1 MTSHPPDRGPAFRR
15 LGAEDLYQALAG
27 ATPPLIVDV
36 RRQAAFE
43 SLPQRLPDAVPLLL
57 DAEPL
62 RIPDVPRDR
71 PLVAYCL
78 CSGEASSSR
87 VAQWL
92 LQEGYRDV
100 GVLVGGLQAWLDAGH
115 AAVPSDPKRDARGV
129 DLEGLRGSPGR
140 AGLGAAAHARHR
152 VPAAPGRPQLPDGPH
167 AAAASQHGVD
177 VRRHGRLDRPD
188 LQPHAGAGAR
198 PDPDLHGGG
207 GRDRRAPLRRRQGFR
222 GRRRL
227 PLLRGTR
234 GGDAGGLPPA
244 RAPARASPRGARAAA
259 PAHLA
264 RPRARS

>member
-1 MTSHPPDRGPAFRR
+1 M
-15 LGAEDLYQALAG
+15 
-27 ATPPLIVDV
+27 PPLIVDV

-115 AAVPSDPKRDARGV
+115 SAVPSDPAARRAQR
-129 DLEGLRGSPGR
+129 DLEALRGSPRRDRVGP
-140 AGLGAAAHARHR
+140 AAHAPTPR
-152 VPAAPGRPQLPDGPH
+152 
-167 AAAASQHGVD
+167 SC
-177 VRRHGRLDRPD
+177 
-188 LQPHAGAGAR
+188 
-198 PDPDLHGGG
+198 
-207 GRDRRAPLRRRQGFR
+207 R
-222 GRRRL
+222 GW
-227 PLLRGTR
+227 
-234 GGDAGGLPPA
+234 
-244 RAPARASPRGARAAA
+244 PARAS
-259 PAHLA
+259 
-264 RPRARS
+264 